1 MDQDV
6 GKLMDEETLSKY
18 LPHFGDRVFAK
29 NWTGSTLAEVESN
42 AEKKKTLIECLRAK
56 MKLTSSSQ
64 ATTISSNHTRPA
76 LGLGNKNA
84 ARKTRKIELGWMN
97 YQDGYFRQVRRLIG
111 GGTREIIARKDDS
124 VNKILGDGK
133 KMFFHKGKSSKGRVE
148 DFDLRLCVMGS
159 EEPLDGTL
167 TIGALYDTT
176 HHKILQAKSPERSQT
191 AQALTS
197 PGLSPKSSSHTVSR
211 QCCWS
216 SMSSLSSDGPLSN
229 SSPFTHA
236 SVPATLISN
245 STPTSQTSEVSV
257 AQPFNLSP
265 DDEVIVLGD
274 DEVIFLGDDEN
285 LSLDVLCDTLIYQ
298 PLHSSEQQPSDDVI
312 EVQVDSNLASS
323 TRDCRIIQHVTQTE
337 NPKPLTEGQISNLVP
352 TNGDSDASN
361 TT

>member
-1 MDQDV
+1 
-6 GKLMDEETLSKY
+6 MDEETLSKY

-29 NWTGSTLAEVESN
+29 NWTESTLAEVESN

-97 YQDGYFRQVRRLIG
+97 YQDGYFRQVRRLTG

-124 VNKILGDGK
+124 VNKIPGDGK

-159 EEPLDGTL
+159 E
-167 TIGALYDTT
+167 
-176 HHKILQAKSPERSQT
+176 
-191 AQALTS
+191 ALTS
-197 PGLSPKSSSHTVSR
+197 PDLSPKSSSHTVSP

-245 STPTSQTSEVSV
+245 SAPTSQTSEASV

-274 DEVIFLGDDEN
+274 DEN
-285 LSLDVLCDTLIYQ
+285 LSLDVLCDILIYQ
-298 PLHSSEQQPSDDVI
+298 PLHASEQQPSDDVI